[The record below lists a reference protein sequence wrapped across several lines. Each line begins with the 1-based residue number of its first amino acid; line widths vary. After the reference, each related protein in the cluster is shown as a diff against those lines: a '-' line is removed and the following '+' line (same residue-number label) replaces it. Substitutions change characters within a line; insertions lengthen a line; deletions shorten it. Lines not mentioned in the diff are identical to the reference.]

1 MQPLAFNLISLDGKP
16 ADTTQEIFT
25 SSPSYVGIYVCPHLP
40 AQLGMNP
47 VFLFILFLINQA
59 LIGGVV
65 NGLCCSVTEELQ
77 IFDLIYSMD
86 SAGDLSASLDIQSPD
101 RKDGQV

>member
-1 MQPLAFNLISLDGKP
+1 
-16 ADTTQEIFT
+16 
-25 SSPSYVGIYVCPHLP
+25 
-40 AQLGMNP
+40 MNP

-65 NGLCCSVTEELQ
+65 NGLCCSGTEELQ

>member
-1 MQPLAFNLISLDGKP
+1 MGSLPTPHRKSSPPAHHTWAFN
-16 ADTTQEIFT
+16 
-25 SSPSYVGIYVCPHLP
+25 VCPHLP

-47 VFLFILFLINQA
+47 VFLSILFLINQA

>member
-1 MQPLAFNLISLDGKP
+1 
-16 ADTTQEIFT
+16 
-25 SSPSYVGIYVCPHLP
+25 
-40 AQLGMNP
+40 MNP

-65 NGLCCSVTEELQ
+65 NSLRCSGTEELQ
-77 IFDLIYSMD
+77 IFDFIYSKD

-101 RKDGQV
+101 RKDGQVWSISAQMRRQQASDYNLDFLQFFFLFN

>member
-1 MQPLAFNLISLDGKP
+1 
-16 ADTTQEIFT
+16 
-25 SSPSYVGIYVCPHLP
+25 
-40 AQLGMNP
+40 MNP
-47 VFLFILFLINQA
+47 VFLSILFLINQA

-101 RKDGQV
+101 RKDGQVWSISAQMRWQQASDYNLDFLQFFFLFN

>member
-1 MQPLAFNLISLDGKP
+1 
-16 ADTTQEIFT
+16 
-25 SSPSYVGIYVCPHLP
+25 
-40 AQLGMNP
+40 MNP

-65 NGLCCSVTEELQ
+65 NGLFCSVTEELQ

-101 RKDGQV
+101 RKDGQVWSISAQMRWQQASDYNLDFLQFFFLFN